1 MYTGLQLS
9 NDLDLR
15 VRQTQAGAYLEPAKK
30 EYLLR
35 MAVVKMLE
43 ENYISVVK
51 QKSVDEISP
60 LIKTYTPF
68 IPYNNQVLI
77 KPLHISSIAN
87 PSGNIFQVV
96 FDRPHNIDF
105 ATFTSVDITFSGVE
119 GGTYDTLNGE
129 TYSATVDPNVPLS
142 AVRITALGLS
152 GTPTPNTG
160 EVTGD
165 YWCSDYYHL
174 LAISLECLKNTNTTI
189 VSVNVAGG
197 CLITLGTNNIR
208 SGERLK
214 FSSFGGLTGLTGY
227 KYVKKIG
234 ERKIRIYDDV
244 NLTTQTT
251 VTGTYTSGG
260 IIERI
265 HNEYCEYD
273 ISDTKIDSDQATEHF
288 PLFDANGN
296 RLRCYSSL
304 MNTSSYITNIK
315 YYVDYIVRQAAIDIE
330 DNTTDLLQ
338 TYNQEMCRMIIE
350 RAALMFFAINTSVED
365 VQIAP
370 VVIR

>member
-1 MYTGLQLS
+1 LYTGLQLS

-35 MAVVKMLE
+35 MATVKMLE

-60 LIKTYTPF
+60 LIKTYDEYVPN
-68 IPYNNQVLI
+68 NNQVLI
-77 KPLHISSIAN
+77 KPLQITSVVLA
-87 PSGNIFQVV
+87 SGTTFNIT
-96 FDRPHNIDF
+96 FDRPHNLPIGWTGLIQLSDIEGSLLF
-105 ATFTSVDITFSGVE
+105 AN
-119 GGTYDTLNGE
+119 LNGE
-129 TYSATVDPNVPLS
+129 RTGTYVSANTISITV
-142 AVRITALGLS
+142 AAIT
-152 GTPTPNTG
+152 GTHTAGTG
-160 EVTGD
+160 QVASLD
-165 YWCSDYYHL
+165 NSWCSDYYHL
-174 LAISLECLKNTNTTI
+174 LAISLECLKNLNVTI
-189 VSVNVAGG
+189 VSVNNQGG

-208 SGERLK
+208 NGERLK

-234 ERKIRIYDDV
+234 ERKIRIYDDI

-260 IIERI
+260 IIERT

-273 ISDTKIDSDQATEHF
+273 ISDQKIDSDSATEHF

-296 RLRCYSSL
+296 RLRCYSSY
-304 MNTSSYITNIK
+304 MNSSAYITNTK
-315 YYVDYIVRQAAIDIE
+315 YYVDYIVKQAEIDIE
-330 DNTTDLLQ
+330 DDAYDLLQ
-338 TYNQEMCRMIIE
+338 IYNQEMCRMIIE
-350 RAALMFFAINTSVED
+350 RAALMFFAINTSAED
-365 VQIAP
+365 VQITP
-370 VVIR
+370 VIR